1 MPRQYK
7 RKTERGSPGD
17 VLQQAAD
24 KAIKKEK
31 YTIRRAASE
40 YGVNRMTLA
49 RYIKAKEVNNDASF
63 GYARCK
69 TSNMVFTP
77 KMDMDLSNHVK
88 KLFRMFHGLS
98 KEKVLVLAYKFAVAN
113 GVEVPDSWHRQT
125 KAGQTFW
132 LNFSQRNNLSI
143 RKPESTSLA
152 RVTAFNRHTVAMFF

>member
-1 MPRQYK
+1 MQNLK
-7 RKTERGSPGD
+7 
-17 VLQQAAD
+17 
-24 KAIKKEK
+24 
-31 YTIRRAASE
+31 
-40 YGVNRMTLA
+40 YGVQ
-49 RYIKAKEVNNDASF
+49 
-63 GYARCK
+63 
-69 TSNMVFTP
+69 P

-88 KLFRMFHGLS
+88 KLSRMFHGLS

-152 RVTAFNRHTVAMFF
+152 RVTAFNRHTVAMFFDNLSDVYANNNF